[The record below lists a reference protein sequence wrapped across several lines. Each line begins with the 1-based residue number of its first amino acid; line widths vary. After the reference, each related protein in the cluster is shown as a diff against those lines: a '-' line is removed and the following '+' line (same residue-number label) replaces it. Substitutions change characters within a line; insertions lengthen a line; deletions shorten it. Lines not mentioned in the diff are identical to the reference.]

1 MSYEFSIIHGYRMY
15 IILIIA
21 KLVTMALAGVLKSR
35 GDLFWKVSKAINH
48 MGLIVM
54 LSDLMCQVHAAFC
67 TLGDN
72 IRDCQYT
79 GIATVET
86 LFHRIDFPGWAAY
99 IILFVFIVIILM
111 LESGRYLERKPY
123 KRTLFLVGMAVVC
136 VILANF
142 LNSFSVYEYCALE
155 CQGISEALVKL
166 VSRVVY
172 GEPYYFYD
180 CTNIASLLAI
190 PLYITLVNYLCIPR
204 MESEQVIKNLKIL
217 KIISNVSLILCII
230 HCLRDIFFGF
240 GSFAYTPM
248 VVIAFAIRL
257 QLAKEIKELEENEN
271 ISIKNNSQ
279 LV

>member
-21 KLVTMALAGVLKSR
+21 KLVTMSLAGIVKSR
-35 GDLFWKVSKAINH
+35 RDMFWKISKAISH
-48 MGLIVM
+48 IGLIVM

-72 IRDCQYT
+72 IRECKYT
-79 GIATVET
+79 GIATVEA
-86 LFHRIDFPGWAAY
+86 LLHRIDFPGWVAY
-99 IILFVFIVIILM
+99 IILFAFFVIILM
-111 LESGRYLERKPY
+111 LESGRYLEQKPY
-123 KRTLFLVGMAVVC
+123 KRTLVLVGLAVVC
-136 VILANF
+136 VIIANF
-142 LNSFSVYEYCALE
+142 LNSFTVYEYCALE
-155 CQGISEALVKL
+155 CQGISEALVNL
-166 VSRVVY
+166 ISRVVY

-204 MESEQVIKNLKIL
+204 MESEKAIKSLKIL
-217 KIISNVSLILCII
+217 KIISNVLLILCII

-257 QLAKEIKELEENEN
+257 QLANEIKELEENDN
-271 ISIKNNSQ
+271 ISHKK
-279 LV
+279 